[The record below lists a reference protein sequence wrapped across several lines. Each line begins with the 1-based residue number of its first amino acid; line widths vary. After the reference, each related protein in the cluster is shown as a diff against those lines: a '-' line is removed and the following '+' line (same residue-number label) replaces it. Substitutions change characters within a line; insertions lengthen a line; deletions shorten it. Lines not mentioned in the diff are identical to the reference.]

1 MKKIK
6 EFKGI
11 IIIIFT
17 IILGAFYW
25 YELRPMQ
32 IRKNCNGQAYL
43 DSYKTLKTGESFSN
57 QSELQDRQ
65 EKLYRDCLRYKGIK
79 NF

>member
-11 IIIIFT
+11 IIIIF
-17 IILGAFYW
+17 ILISGAFYW

-32 IRKNCNGQAYL
+32 IKKNCHKISSTRKINWDKMIYENKDGSIGK
-43 DSYKTLKTGESFSN
+43 SYSECLK
-57 QSELQDRQ
+57 
-65 EKLYRDCLRYKGIK
+65 EKGLFD
-79 NF
+79 